1 MGAGDLK
8 RDQPGALSMKWQGV
22 FPAITTKFKTD
33 GSVDLAAVEADVAFQ
48 LAAGVDAII
57 CCGSLGEASTLEA
70 DEKIAIAGA
79 AKRAA
84 GKAPVLLTIAEDSTR
99 AAARM
104 AERAEKAGLDGLMV
118 LPAMRY
124 IATPRETIQHF
135 RTVAGATGLDIMI
148 YNNPIAYGVDTTPP
162 MLAELGDEKR
172 FVAVKE
178 SSGDV
183 RRISDIVNLIGDRY
197 ALFSGVDDL
206 AMESLILGAVGW
218 VAGLVCA
225 FPEETVA
232 LYRLV
237 KAGRLGEARELYR
250 WFMPLLHL
258 DVSLRFVQNIKLVEH
273 LVRGTSPAVRAPR
286 LELIGDEKVAIEA
299 VVAAA
304 LNNRPALPRLA
315 A

>member
-1 MGAGDLK
+1 
-8 RDQPGALSMKWQGV
+8 MKWQGV
-22 FPAITTKFKTD
+22 FPAITTKFRAD
-33 GSVDLAAVEADVAFQ
+33 GSVDLKAVEADVAFQ
-48 LAAGVDAII
+48 FEAGADAII

-70 DEKIAIAGA
+70 DEKIAIAET

-84 GKAPVLLTIAEDSTR
+84 GKRPVMLTIAEDSTR
-99 AAARM
+99 AAMAM
-104 AERAEKAGLDGLMV
+104 AERAAKAGLDGLMV

-124 IATPRETIQHF
+124 IATPREVVAHF
-135 RTVAGATGLDIMI
+135 RAVAAATGLDIMI
-148 YNNPIAYGVDTTPP
+148 YNNPIAYGMDITAP
-162 MLAELGDEKR
+162 MLAEMADEKR
-172 FVAVKE
+172 LVAVKE
-178 SSGDV
+178 SCGDV
-183 RRISDIVNLIGDRY
+183 RRLTDIVNLIGARY

-206 AMESLILGAVGW
+206 AMESLMLGAVGW

-225 FPEETVA
+225 FPQETVA
-232 LYRLV
+232 IYRLMQ
-237 KAGRLGEARELYR
+237 AGRIAEAREIYR

-286 LELIGDEKVAIEA
+286 LELIGTEKAAVEA

-304 LNNRPALPRLA
+304 LKNRPALPRLA

>member
-1 MGAGDLK
+1 M
-8 RDQPGALSMKWQGV
+8 QWQGV

-33 GSVDLAAVEADVAFQ
+33 GSVDLKVVEADVAFQ
-48 LAAGVDAII
+48 IDAGVDAII

-70 DEKIAIAGA
+70 DEKVAIAET

-84 GKAPVLLTIAEDSTR
+84 GKSPVLLTIAEDSTR

-104 AERAEKAGLDGLMV
+104 AERAEKSGLDGLMV

-124 IATPRETIQHF
+124 IATPREVIQHF
-135 RTVAGATGLDIMI
+135 RTVAAATGLGIMV
-148 YNNPIAYGVDTTPP
+148 YNNPIAYGMDVTPP

-183 RRISDIVNLIGDRY
+183 RRITDIVNLIGDRY

-206 AMESLILGAVGW
+206 AMESLMLGAVGW

-225 FPEETVA
+225 FPKETVA
-232 LYRLV
+232 IYRLV
-237 KAGRLGEARELYR
+237 KAGRLAEARTLYR

-286 LELIGDEKVAIEA
+286 LELAGAEKAAVEA

-304 LNNRPALPRLA
+304 LKNRPEVPRLA

>member
-1 MGAGDLK
+1 
-8 RDQPGALSMKWQGV
+8 MKWQGV

-33 GSVDLAAVEADVAFQ
+33 GGVDLGAAETDVAFQ
-48 LAAGVDAII
+48 FDAGVDAII

-70 DEKIAIAGA
+70 DEKLAIAQA

-84 GKAPVLLTIAEDSTR
+84 GKRPVMLTIAEDSTR
-99 AAARM
+99 AAILM

-124 IATPRETIQHF
+124 IATPREVIAHF
-135 RTVAGATGLDIMI
+135 RAVAKATGIDIMI
-148 YNNPIAYGVDTTPP
+148 YNNPIAYGMDVTAP
-162 MLAELGDEKR
+162 MLAELADEKR

-183 RRISDIVNLIGDRY
+183 RRLTDIVNLIGDRY

-206 AMESLILGAVGW
+206 AMESLMLGAAGW

-225 FPEETVA
+225 FPRETVA
-232 LYRLV
+232 IYRLM
-237 KAGRLGEARELYR
+237 KAGRIAEAREIYR

-286 LELIGDEKVAIEA
+286 LELIGAEKAAVEA

-304 LNNRPALPRLA
+304 LKNRPELPRLA

>member
-1 MGAGDLK
+1 
-8 RDQPGALSMKWQGV
+8 MKWQGV
-22 FPAITTKFKTD
+22 FPAITTKFKAD

-48 LAAGVDAII
+48 LEAGVDAII
-57 CCGSLGEASTLEA
+57 CCGSLGEASTLDA
-70 DEKIAIAGA
+70 DEKLAIADA

-99 AAARM
+99 AAVRM
-104 AERAEKAGLDGLMV
+104 AERAAKAGLDGLMV

-124 IATPRETIQHF
+124 IATPREIVAHF
-135 RTVAGATGLDIMI
+135 RAVAAASDLGVMI
-148 YNNPIAYGVDTTPP
+148 YNNPIAYGMDTTAP
-162 MLAELGDEKR
+162 MLAELADEKR

-183 RRISDIVNLIGDRY
+183 RRITDIVNLIGERY

-206 AMESLILGAVGW
+206 AMESLMLGAVGW

-225 FPEETVA
+225 FPAETVA
-232 LYRLV
+232 IYRLTR
-237 KAGRLGEARELYR
+237 AGRLAEARELYR

-286 LELIGDEKVAIEA
+286 LELIGAEKAAVEA
-299 VVAAA
+299 VVAGA
-304 LNNRPALPRLA
+304 LKTRPQLPRLA